1 MTDINATLTTLINN
15 ATSDLDTLNA
25 LIQELGSGTPV
36 ADVGEQPTFDS
47 VAQKWTFA
55 QTTANDNGEF
65 LGVYKLTSELFCA
78 LLQALD
84 IIAFSAPQAPNTPA
98 RILPCGADPLSGW
111 VGLPALVDLEGQ
123 EVNQFSIRSA
133 TA

>member
-1 MTDINATLTTLINN
+1 MSDINAGINSLIEN
-15 ATSDLDTLNA
+15 ATQDLSTLNA

-36 ADVGEQPTFDS
+36 ADVGEQPTFDTVS
-47 VAQKWTFA
+47 EKWVFA

-65 LGVYKLTSELFCA
+65 LGIYKLTSELFCA
-78 LLQALD
+78 LLSALD
-84 IIAFSAPQAPNTPA
+84 VIAFSAPQAPNTPA